1 MRPSIFFLV
10 GVLAAG
16 AVSKADDPVPP
27 KPECTYSRAAAQAAS
42 APAVW
47 HRISAN
53 AELAAPTSTPA
64 PPRHRAS
71 APPKTDPPG
80 TFVAVNFIDTEIF
93 GKMVKDGVRW
103 TGPSGDTEFLRRVT
117 LDLTG
122 EIPSPDDVKAFL
134 ADTSADKRTK
144 AIDRLLA
151 SDAFVDR
158 WTMWFGDL
166 VENVQVAS
174 NTTETFP
181 GRDAYYKFI
190 RDSIRNRKPYDQMV
204 REAISGIGKSFT
216 NGETNY
222 YVRDVQNNG
231 PIQDTYD
238 NESASTGKRF
248 LAMPLQCLSC
258 HNGLGHLEQVNSAMA
273 KRTRYD
279 FWKNAAFFAQVT
291 VTRAK
296 DATTQQQ
303 ETTLADNTT
312 GSYKL
317 NTTSGNKTART
328 PINGL
333 DHVDPEFF
341 LGGATPQSGEPRRVA
356 YGRILTSNPQFARA
370 AVNYLWKEIFG
381 FGIVEPADSFDLNRQ
396 DPATLANGAALQP
409 THPQLLNQ
417 LADTFVKSQYDL
429 RALLKTMVM
438 SNAYQL
444 SSRYTPGT
452 WSETWTPYYA
462 RHYPRRMM
470 AEEILDAVVKTT
482 GVGITMSLTTTQGV
496 PATQVTKAMQLPDTT
511 EGGQFRTFLNNFGRG
526 NRDDD
531 PRSSDSSIVQAL
543 SLLNDVNVVS
553 RVRASNS
560 ASTVAKT
567 LAATKDPGAI
577 ADALYLATLSRY
589 PDAGER
595 NTAIAYLKSGD
606 LTKKTEDLQFA
617 LLNKLE
623 FLFN

>member
-1 MRPSIFFLV
+1 MRSSIFFFA

-16 AVSKADDPVPP
+16 ALSYADDMIIPRPD
-27 KPECTYSRAAAQAAS
+27 CTYSRAAEAAKS

-53 AELAAPTSTPA
+53 AEIAAPTSA
-64 PPRHRAS
+64 DSGRHRA
-71 APPKTDPPG
+71 ANPPANPPQ
-80 TFVAVNFIDTEIF
+80 TFTAVNFVDTEVF
-93 GKMVKDGVRW
+93 GKMVRDGVRW
-103 TGPSGDTEFLRRVT
+103 TSPAGDTEFLRRVT

-134 ADTSADKRTK
+134 ADTSVDKRTK

-151 SDAFVDR
+151 SDAFNDR

-166 VENVQVAS
+166 VQNVQTAS
-174 NTTETFP
+174 NASIFFP

-190 RDSIRNRKPYDQMV
+190 RTSIQAKKPYDQMV
-204 REAISGIGKSFT
+204 RELVAGSGKSFT
-216 NGETNY
+216 NGEVNY
-222 YVRDVQNNG
+222 FARDVQNNG

-238 NESASTGKRF
+238 NESASTGSRF
-248 LAMPLQCLSC
+248 LGMPLQCLSC

-279 FWKNAAFFAQVT
+279 FWRNAAFFAQVSISRARDT
-291 VTRAK
+291 VTGQ
-296 DATTQQQ
+296 T
-303 ETTLADNTT
+303 ETTLVDNST

-328 PINGL
+328 PINGS
-333 DHVDPEFF
+333 DVVDPAFF
-341 LGGATPQSGEPRRVA
+341 LGGDAPRSGEPRRVA
-356 YGRILTSNPQFARA
+356 YGRILTANPQFARA

-381 FGIVEPADSFDLNRQ
+381 LGIVEPADSFDLNRL
-396 DPATLANGAALQP
+396 DPATLASGATLQP
-409 THPQLLNQ
+409 THPQLLTE
-417 LADTFVKSQYDL
+417 LTDAFVSSHYDL
-429 RALLKTMVM
+429 RSILRTMVT

-444 SSRYTPGT
+444 SSRYTVGA
-452 WSETWTPYYA
+452 WNEAWTPYYA
-462 RHYPRRMM
+462 RHYARRLM
-470 AEEILDAVVKTT
+470 AEEIVDALAKST
-482 GVGITMSLTTTQGV
+482 GVGFTISLTGV
-496 PATQVTKAMQLPDTT
+496 TGSIPTVTKAMLLPDTT
-511 EGGQFRTFLNNFGRG
+511 EGGGFRTMLNNFGRG

-543 SLLNDVNVVS
+543 TLMNDNNVVT
-553 RVRASNS
+553 RVRASTA
-560 ASTVAKT
+560 ASNVART
-567 LAATKDPGAI
+567 LAATKDPGTI

-589 PDAGER
+589 PDANER
-595 NTAIAYLKSGD
+595 NAAIAYLKSGD
-606 LTKKTEDLQFA
+606 VTKKSEDLQFA